1 MAKVLVKG
9 SFDESMKKFSHITFE
24 TKKDAKKH
32 EFYLRPG
39 LKRIEKSKEALKTNA
54 KARKRQSKKAF

>member
-1 MAKVLVKG
+1 MAKVIVKG
-9 SFDESMKKFSHITFE
+9 SFDDAMKRFSHITFE

-39 LKRIEKSKEALKTNA
+39 LKRMEKSKEAMKTNA
-54 KARKRQSKKAF
+54 KFRKSSIKK